1 MEPETYPKSPF
12 LRVICI
18 VGLVLAL
25 AILGILCFL
34 FFSSK
39 GRGATSTVQTG
50 NSLYQGLQDFD
61 TLMRD
66 APEQTAMLNATLNL
80 LGKQAVGVE
89 SHLSVLKRRRL
100 LAQQDPRFL
109 PQYQQL
115 AQEAAAAFPVSE
127 PLAAVAVESLLMGNA
142 PVHEETAAQLT
153 GYASRLSGTTL
164 SSLALGVYILTGTL
178 ADPTRAALIPNK
190 EVLFSATVPGA
201 DLTINLMVLRVLD
214 KDIAGVT
221 TQLNGLLSP
230 SAGTAEEPI
239 RRFAAE
245 FFYDYGDPLRAAR
258 LFSQFSDETSMVRQA
273 DALWLSN
280 HISNARNIWTI
291 LVSAEQAGKL
301 QPDVSTIRSLY
312 NLAVTASDPKEE
324 RSYLERIFRETQ
336 QQEAQSSYYEY
347 AIIRYTRL
355 LDTSQSIALLEQ
367 EQSRHSPLLDLELLR
382 RRRDTWSLAKTVGE
396 TWLLLGQYPEDPR
409 LYQWGAYFF
418 DFQRQYD
425 ETALLLKN
433 AGYHHISGP
442 WVDLHEGLRLIREG
456 HLEEGQQRLDAIRPL
471 STAWQVPANIAWIL
485 ESRRSTAAALDLYK
499 TAASL
504 VRTSDKEAAAKIQFR
519 IGHCLRT
526 LGRQQE
532 SRQALEEALAL
543 NPDYLN
549 ARLELRRLDSQGI
562 Y

>member
-1 MEPETYPKSPF
+1 MEPETSKSPF

-25 AILGILCFL
+25 AIVLCLL

-39 GRGATSTVQTG
+39 GRGVASTAQTG

-100 LAQQDPRFL
+100 LAQKDLRFL

-153 GYASRLSGTTL
+153 GYASRLSTL

-190 EVLFSATVPGA
+190 EVLFSATLPGEVA
-201 DLTINLMVLRVLD
+201 SDLTINLMVLRVLD

-230 SAGTAEEPI
+230 SAGTAQEPI

-258 LFSQFSDETSMVRQA
+258 LFSQFPDETSMVRQA

-291 LVSAEQAGKL
+291 LVSPEQAGKL
-301 QPDVSTIRSLY
+301 QSDVSKTRSLY
-312 NLAVTASDPKEE
+312 NLAVTAPDPKEE
-324 RSYLERIFRETQ
+324 RSYLERIFRETGV
-336 QQEAQSSYYEY
+336 QEVQSSSYYEY
-347 AIIRYTRL
+347 VIIRYTRL
-355 LDTSQSIALLEQ
+355 LDTPQSIALLEQ

-442 WVDLHEGLRLIREG
+442 WVDLHEGLRLVREG

-485 ESRRSTAAALDLYK
+485 ESRRSTAAALDFYK

-504 VRTSDKEAAAKIQFR
+504 VRTSDTEAAAKIQFR
-519 IGHCLRT
+519 IGHCLRA